1 MGKIVVTY
9 LVSTLGRTGP
19 TNQLFNLVSRLDR
32 SCFVARIVTISTEP
46 NDSRIWDFQKLD
58 IPVIT
63 LKRSR
68 VGSIF
73 LGSASL
79 SRILETNPTNVLHS
93 QGIRADFLSSLSR
106 QPCARISTQRNDP
119 FQDYPKLFGTT
130 AGSIAARIH
139 KTILLNIPHVISCSF
154 SIEDANVRRGIP
166 CLTIQNGISTDH
178 TFLVPRKTKL
188 ATRARLGLP
197 QKPLLFISVGPLI
210 YRKNA
215 LNLIRAFG
223 QAANPSA
230 RHLVLLGAGPL
241 MAKVQ
246 RLTEEFKNVTAI
258 GHVENVDEYLQAAD
272 CFLSASESEGLPN
285 AVIEALA
292 WGLPFI
298 LSNIP
303 AHREIQLIRNEA
315 GDLFPLRDHRVL
327 TELIENFVPS
337 DEATFAARSIA
348 SETLN
353 ANVMARR
360 YQDLYESV
368 VKRST
373 THE

>member
-1 MGKIVVTY
+1 
-9 LVSTLGRTGP
+9 
-19 TNQLFNLVSRLDR
+19 
-32 SCFVARIVTISTEP
+32 
-46 NDSRIWDFQKLD
+46 
-58 IPVIT
+58 
-63 LKRSR
+63 
-68 VGSIF
+68 
-73 LGSASL
+73 
-79 SRILETNPTNVLHS
+79 
-93 QGIRADFLSSLSR
+93 
-106 QPCARISTQRNDP
+106 
-119 FQDYPKLFGTT
+119 
-130 AGSIAARIH
+130 
-139 KTILLNIPHVISCSF
+139 
-154 SIEDANVRRGIP
+154 
-166 CLTIQNGISTDH
+166 
-178 TFLVPRKTKL
+178 
-188 ATRARLGLP
+188 
-197 QKPLLFISVGPLI
+197 
-210 YRKNA
+210 
-215 LNLIRAFG
+215 
-223 QAANPSA
+223 
-230 RHLVLLGAGPL
+230 